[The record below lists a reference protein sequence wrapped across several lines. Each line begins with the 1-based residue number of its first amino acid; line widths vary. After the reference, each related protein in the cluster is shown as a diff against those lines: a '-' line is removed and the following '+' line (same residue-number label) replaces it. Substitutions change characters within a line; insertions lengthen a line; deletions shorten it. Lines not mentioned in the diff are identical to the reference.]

1 MCQKAVDTC
10 PFVFHSVSDQYIT
23 QEICDK
29 VVSREPFM
37 LKYCL
42 DRHKT
47 QEIVIQVLV
56 LICQH

>member
-1 MCQKAVDTC
+1 MQFGPEFYKTEEMCQKAVDTC

-47 QEIVIQVLV
+47 Q
-56 LICQH
+56 